1 MQFSGSS
8 RAFRKN
14 CPIARSSQPTIDQ
27 PNPSVGGLRRKT
39 YGTWYMKISATTPA
53 DVYDEAF
60 AKMHAILGNGDEPGT
75 LCGDLH
81 NACDKALVVFRD
93 LLDAA
98 VCAQAGAYRSV
109 KDAKDPRF
117 VLVGGVEF
125 NVDHAEHELGLC
137 IGALR
142 RAKIA
147 LEAELST
154 R

>member
-1 MQFSGSS
+1 
-8 RAFRKN
+8 
-14 CPIARSSQPTIDQ
+14 
-27 PNPSVGGLRRKT
+27 
-39 YGTWYMKISATTPA
+39 MKISATTPA

-98 VCAQAGAYRSV
+98 VCAQAGSYRSV